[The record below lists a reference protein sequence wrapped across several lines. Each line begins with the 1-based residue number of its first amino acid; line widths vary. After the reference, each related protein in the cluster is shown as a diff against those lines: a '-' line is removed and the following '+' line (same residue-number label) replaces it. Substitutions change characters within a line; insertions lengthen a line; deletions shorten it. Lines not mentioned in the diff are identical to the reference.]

1 VKMKQKLLTIG
12 LVALG
17 AFALAMLIVGLCPTN
32 AAAEMIYSKAAA
44 ISPGSGNTD
53 VYVMDTSGSGASV
66 VVDYYPYN
74 SATSAGQ
81 KSITLNAYG
90 SVEILSSDGEVG
102 LGDGFRGTAV
112 VASNT
117 EVAVSAIAKWPNST
131 RAGAY
136 TGFQEGAQTQYM
148 PFLNYQPNVR
158 DWSLAVFNVGGS
170 ATAITM
176 TYFNRAGDQDF
187 VLNDTIPAGQQ
198 GYYDSAVGGTGVP
211 TWSNSTFYTTNGYW
225 TGGIKIEADGTDDRI
240 VAVMTHHYKNYSG
253 QYGGISSGDSTIF
266 VPYLARRLKNSGAT
280 RVVGSNVSI
289 QNLSGATAVVTTTFI
304 DNQTEAISLVIVDT
318 IPAYSLAAFNT
329 IVGGPTHPASEF
341 NALERYPPA
350 NSGTDEWVG
359 SAIVESD
366 GAELAV
372 VLTTLRLSENNMGQ
386 YAAGG
391 MSAAATECFY
401 PAGFRIG
408 PTTTYNQIRLQN
420 PGTTDA
426 TDVDFHF
433 YNRSGTETTVA
444 AFTNRT
450 INAEKSYATL
460 LKLTDFD
467 ALGTNWTGGI
477 RITSDQ
483 PLICTTDLLMESFG
497 RMASYEATGI
507 SP

>member
-1 VKMKQKLLTIG
+1 MKQRIIAIG
-12 LVALG
+12 LVVVG
-17 AFALAMLIVGLCPTN
+17 SFALAVLIMGLNPTN
-32 AAAEMIYSKAAA
+32 ATAKMTYAEAAA
-44 ISPGSGNTD
+44 INPGAGSTD
-53 VYVMDTSGSGASV
+53 LYVMDTSGSGASI

-81 KSITLNAYG
+81 KMVNLNAYG
-90 SVEILSSDGEVG
+90 SVEILSSDGDVG
-102 LGDGFRGTAV
+102 LGDGFRGTAI
-112 VASNT
+112 VASNVK
-117 EVAVSAIAKWPNST
+117 VAVAAISKWPNNT

-158 DWSLAVFNVGGS
+158 DWSLAVFNVGDSSTG
-170 ATAITM
+170 ITM

-187 VLNDTIPAGQQ
+187 VLNDTVPAGQQ
-198 GYYDSAVGGTGVP
+198 VYYDSAIGGAGVP
-211 TWSNSTFYTTNGYW
+211 TWSNSAFYTTNGYW
-225 TGGIKIEADGTDDRI
+225 TGGIMIEADEPI
-240 VAVMTHHYKNYSG
+240 VAVMTHHYQKYSG
-253 QYGGISSGDSTIF
+253 QYGGISSGDPVVF
-266 VPYLARRLKNSGAT
+266 VTYLARRLTSNGNV
-280 RVVGSNVSI
+280 RLVGSNVSI

-304 DNQTEAISLVIVDT
+304 DNQTEAVSLVIHDT

-329 IVGGPTHPASEF
+329 IVGGPTHDASVF
-341 NALERYPPA
+341 NALDRYPPA

-359 SAIVESD
+359 SAIIESD
-366 GAELAV
+366 GADLAV
-372 VLTTLRLSENNMGQ
+372 VLTTLRLSESNMGQ

-391 MSAAATECFY
+391 QSAAATECFY

-420 PGTTDA
+420 PGTVNA

-433 YNRSGTETTVA
+433 YSRSGTETTVA

-467 ALGTNWTGGI
+467 ALGTNWTGGV

>member
-1 VKMKQKLLTIG
+1 MKKKLITIG
-12 LVALG
+12 LAVVG
-17 AFALAMLIVGLCPTN
+17 SFALAVLIMGLNPTN
-32 AAAEMIYSKAAA
+32 ATAKMSYAKAAA
-44 ISPGSGNTD
+44 ITPGSGNTD
-53 VYVMDTSGSGASV
+53 LYVMDTSGAGASI

-74 SATSAGQ
+74 SATSVGQ
-81 KSITLNAYG
+81 KSVTLNAYG
-90 SVEILSSDGEVG
+90 SIEILSSDGDVG
-102 LGDGFRGTAV
+102 LGDGFRGTAI
-112 VASNT
+112 VASNV
-117 EVAVSAIAKWPNST
+117 EVAVAAISKWPNDT

-136 TGFQEGAQTQYM
+136 TGFREGAQTQYM

-158 DWSLAVFNVGGS
+158 DWSLAVFNIGS
-170 ATAITM
+170 SDTTITM

-187 VLNDTIPAGQQ
+187 VITDNILAGQQ
-198 GYYDSAVGGTGVP
+198 GYYDSAVSGAKVP
-211 TWSNSTFYTTNGYW
+211 TWSNSTFYNTNGYW
-225 TGGIKIEADGTDDRI
+225 TGGIKIEADGADDRI
-240 VAVMTHHYKNYSG
+240 VAVMTHHYQKYSG
-253 QYGGISSGDSTIF
+253 QYGGISSGDPVIF
-266 VPYLARRLKNSGAT
+266 VPYLARRLTDSGKV
-280 RVVGSNVSI
+280 RLVGSNVSI

-304 DNQTEAISLVIVDT
+304 DNQTEAVSLVIHDT

-329 IVGGPTHPASEF
+329 IVGGPTHAASVF
-341 NALERYPPA
+341 NALDRYPPA

-359 SAIVESD
+359 SAIIESD
-366 GAELAV
+366 GADLAV
-372 VLTTLRLSENNMGQ
+372 VLTTLRLSEANMGQ

-391 MSAAATECFY
+391 QSAAATECFY
-401 PAGFRIG
+401 PAAFRIG
-408 PTTTYNQIRLQN
+408 PNTTYNQIRLQN
-420 PGTTDA
+420 PGTVNA

-433 YNRSGTETTVA
+433 YSRSGTETTVA